1 MCYVDLCKAAT
12 YVPPTDDSVLRHIAA
27 DIEDDLQEKVWDF
40 TRSNALATDAASTST
55 HGYVI
60 NRLVLVTDY
69 LLARLR
75 LDPDN
80 TLQQLVPQCLDDNSP
95 LDYKLALVKAC
106 LDIAREDNR
115 LAWNPSLPTMYK
127 TICAYLRKLSL
138 QTMTMEFV
146 EDACNA
152 SPWFTP
158 LMVSKK
164 MGMDKRKNVT
174 AQSRLEL
181 LEDLLRLFRT
191 DPLLALLGNDTDP
204 AEDNAAIMTS
214 MANLFQHSDQ
224 GIRQLAGECLAK
236 LHLAENI
243 IHWGSEQRIMI
254 NFWRISSKVVFI
266 LAKQILDIK
275 NDEDGLHS
283 ILDLLMRLFS
293 TRNDFLR
300 ENQVR

>member
-1 MCYVDLCKAAT
+1 MT
-12 YVPPTDDSVLRHIAA
+12 TDS
-27 DIEDDLQEKVWDF
+27 
-40 TRSNALATDAASTST
+40 SASTAT

-80 TLQQLVPQCLDDNSP
+80 TMQQLVPQCLDDNSP

-106 LDIAREDNR
+106 LDIAREENR
-115 LAWNPSLPTMYK
+115 LPWNPSLPSMYK
-127 TICAYLRKLSL
+127 SICSYLRKLSL

-146 EDACNA
+146 EDVGSA
-152 SPWFTP
+152 SPWLTP
-158 LMVSKK
+158 SMGSRKI
-164 MGMDKRKNVT
+164 GMDKRKNIT
-174 AQSRLEL
+174 TQGRLEL
-181 LEDLLRLFRT
+181 LEDLLRLFRA

-204 AEDNAAIMTS
+204 AEDNGAIMTS

-236 LHLAENI
+236 LHLEENI

-254 NFWRISSKVVFI
+254 KFWRISSKVVFI

-283 ILDLLMRLFS
+283 ILDLLMRLFL